1 MQKVTIQEA
10 EHLLQEIISEE
21 DDRFQILI
29 KDERKGVQK
38 LISKW
43 YKQKELA
50 QKEKEKF
57 LEMSKYENALREKG
71 LTYIA
76 GIDEVGRGPLAG
88 PVVTAAVILPEDFY
102 IPGLNDSKKLSE
114 AKRERFLW

>member
-1 MQKVTIQEA
+1 MTIQEA
-10 EHLLQEIISEE
+10 ENILQEIISEE
-21 DDRFQILI
+21 DEHFQLLL

-38 LISKW
+38 LILKW

-50 QKEKEKF
+50 QKEREKF

-71 LTYIA
+71 LAYIA

-88 PVVTAAVILPEDFY
+88 PVVTAAVVLPEDF
-102 IPGLNDSKKLSE
+102 I
-114 AKRERFLW
+114 FQV

>member
-10 EHLLQEIISEE
+10 EHLLQEIMSEE
-21 DDRFQILI
+21 DDRFQILM

-50 QKEKEKF
+50 QKEKRKI
-57 LEMSKYENALREKG
+57 SRN
-71 LTYIA
+71 
-76 GIDEVGRGPLAG
+76 V
-88 PVVTAAVILPEDFY
+88 
-102 IPGLNDSKKLSE
+102 
-114 AKRERFLW
+114 

>member
-1 MQKVTIQEA
+1 MRLYVFSFVYKGSGMNAKVTIQEA

-29 KDERKGVQK
+29 KDERKGIQK

-57 LEMSKYENALREKG
+57 LEMSKYENALREKVSH
-71 LTYIA
+71 ISQ
-76 GIDEVGRGPLAG
+76 V
-88 PVVTAAVILPEDFY
+88 
-102 IPGLNDSKKLSE
+102 
-114 AKRERFLW
+114 

>member
-1 MQKVTIQEA
+1 M
-10 EHLLQEIISEE
+10 SE
-21 DDRFQILI
+21 
-29 KDERKGVQK
+29 KG
-38 LISKW
+38 
-43 YKQKELA
+43 YKSSFRSGINKKELA

-88 PVVTAAVILPEDFY
+88 PVVTAAVVLPKDFY
-102 IPGLNDSKKLSE
+102 IPGLNDSKKVE
-114 AKRERFLW
+114 